1 MHRMK
6 PCWSV
11 LLCGCMLTLLPGSPA
26 AAQTHKPAARKTPAH
41 KAAPRK
47 PAPAKTPEPVDM
59 QALQTQVMLDRAGY
73 SPGEIDGT
81 MGTGT
86 KRALDAYTKNGGK
99 TDALPVDAV
108 TPYKITDED
117 AAGPFVP
124 VPEDM
129 MDKAKL
135 TVLGYTSLPEA
146 LGERFHASPALLKR
160 MNPTAK
166 FVAGEEIHVPNV
178 AGAAQPAS
186 PSPAAPPGA
195 APPAAAA
202 GAAVP
207 STPPTSPVAG
217 APTAVPTAT
226 SGKAVPPSGR
236 QSDTPNAG
244 AVTVTVRKSTSD
256 LVVQDATGRILMYA
270 PVTTGSEHDPLPIG
284 DWKVTGVQKDPKF
297 HYNPDLFWDAE
308 PTQEKATIPPGPNN
322 PVGVVWVDI
331 SRPHYGLHG
340 TPEPSTV
347 GKTTSHGCV
356 RLTNWDAMRLASFVK
371 PGTKVVFAE

>member
-6 PCWSV
+6 TCWSV
-11 LLCGCMLTLLPGSPA
+11 LLCGSMLTLLSGSPA
-26 AAQTHKPAARKTPAH
+26 AAQTHKPTAKKTPAH

-81 MGTGT
+81 MGAST

-99 TDALPVDAV
+99 TDTLPADAV
-108 TPYKITDED
+108 TPYKITEQD

-129 MDKAKL
+129 MEKAKL
-135 TVLGYTSLPEA
+135 STLGYSSLPEA
-146 LGERFHASPALLKR
+146 LGERFHSSPALLKR

-166 FVAGEEIHVPNV
+166 FVAGEEIQVPNV
-178 AGAAQPAS
+178 AAAVQPSTAAGASAS
-186 PSPAAPPGA
+186 PAPTAAPAGSPAPAASASPAA
-195 APPAAAA
+195 AP
-202 GAAVP
+202 
-207 STPPTSPVAG
+207 SPV
-217 APTAVPTAT
+217 PT
-226 SGKAVPPSGR
+226 SGR
-236 QSDTPNAG
+236 QSDASG
-244 AVTVTVRKSTSD
+244 AVTVTVRKSMSD

-284 DWKVTGVQKDPKF
+284 EWKVTGVQKEPKF

-356 RLTNWDAMRLASFVK
+356 RLTNWDVMRLASLVK